1 MHLVRT
7 FKTVELFK
15 VPLRKGIS
23 LRMDGRI
30 KRLKKR
36 QDVKK
41 LTWLLAHLIKAV
53 SLSLL
58 NSSDNKEIL
67 I

>member
-15 VPLRKGIS
+15 VPLCKGIS

-30 KRLKKR
+30 KRLKKGR
-36 QDVKK
+36 MSKINLVIG
-41 LTWLLAHLIKAV
+41 TY
-53 SLSLL
+53 
-58 NSSDNKEIL
+58 NKGCQSFSTKFFR
-67 I
+67 

>member
-15 VPLRKGIS
+15 VSLRKGTS

-36 QDVKK
+36 QDVK
-41 LTWLLAHLIKAV
+41 
-53 SLSLL
+53 
-58 NSSDNKEIL
+58 N
-67 I
+67 